1 MQAFINPQKKII
13 TKTIWQLSL
22 VSLFTDMAGEMLYP
36 IMPLYLKSIGFS
48 LFAIGVLEGIA
59 EAVAGLTKS
68 YFGSM
73 SDAKGKRLPFVQVGY
88 TLSALS
94 RPMMALFTAPL
105 WVFFSRTMERLGKG
119 IRTGARD
126 ALLSDEATPE
136 TKGTVFGFH
145 RSMDTIGAVI
155 GPAIGLLFL
164 YFYKDDY
171 KTLFY
176 IAFIPGVLAIAFTM
190 LIREKKR
197 PATIQ
202 YKGQQ
207 PGFFAFIHY
216 WKKSSPEYKQLVI
229 GLIGFALFNSSDV
242 FLLLK
247 MKENGLSTEAVV
259 GIYIFYNLV
268 FAAMAYPL
276 GIVADQLGLKKVFLF
291 GLILFAVVY
300 TGFAFNSNMVIF
312 IILFFLYGL
321 YAAATD
327 SVSKAWISNIAAKS
341 ETATAIG
348 TYMGFQSIATLIAS
362 SLAGLLWDQFGAMA
376 TFLVTAV
383 VTVVVVVYLSML
395 QFTKPKQ
402 L

>member
-73 SDAKGKRLPFVQVGY
+73 SDAKGKRLPFIQIGY

-126 ALLSDEATPE
+126 ALLSDEATKE

-176 IAFIPGVLAIAFTM
+176 IAFVPGLLAIACT
-190 LIREKKR
+190 LVIKEKPR
-197 PATIQ
+197 PALIQ

-216 WKKSSPEYKQLVI
+216 WKKSSPEYKKLVT
-229 GLIGFALFNSSDV
+229 GLLAFALVNSSDV

-247 MKENGLSTEAVV
+247 MKENGLSTEYVV

-268 FAAMAYPL
+268 FALMAYPL
-276 GIVADQLGLKKVFLF
+276 GIIADQLGLKKVFLF
-291 GLILFAVVY
+291 GLVLFVIVY
-300 TGFAFNSNMVIF
+300 TGFAVNHNMIIF
-312 IILFFLYGL
+312 IVLFFLYGL

-327 SVSKAWISNIAAKS
+327 SVSKAWISNIAPKS

-348 TYMGFQSIATLIAS
+348 TYMGFQSIATLVAS
-362 SLAGLLWDQFGAMA
+362 SIAGLLWDQYGAVVAFM
-376 TFLVTAV
+376 VTAV
-383 VTVVVVVYLSML
+383 VTAGVVLYLSMMK
-395 QFTKPKQ
+395 FEMSKK
-402 L
+402 

>member
-73 SDAKGKRLPFVQVGY
+73 SDAKGKRLPFIQIGY

-126 ALLSDEATPE
+126 ALLSDEATKE

-176 IAFIPGVLAIAFTM
+176 IAFVPGLLAIACT
-190 LIREKKR
+190 LVIKEKPR
-197 PATIQ
+197 PALIQ

-216 WKKSSPEYKQLVI
+216 WKKSSPEYKKLVT
-229 GLIGFALFNSSDV
+229 GLLAFALVNSSDV

-247 MKENGLSTEAVV
+247 MKENGLSTEYVV

-268 FAAMAYPL
+268 FALMAYPL
-276 GIVADQLGLKKVFLF
+276 GIIADQLGLKKVFLF
-291 GLILFAVVY
+291 GLVLFVIVY
-300 TGFAFNSNMVIF
+300 TGFAVNHNMIIF
-312 IILFFLYGL
+312 IVLFFLYGL

-327 SVSKAWISNIAAKS
+327 SVSKAWISNIAPKS

-348 TYMGFQSIATLIAS
+348 TYMGFQSIATLVAS
-362 SLAGLLWDQFGAMA
+362 SIAGLLWDQYGAVVAFM
-376 TFLVTAV
+376 VTAV
-383 VTVVVVVYLSML
+383 VTAGVVLYLSMMK
-395 QFTKPKQ
+395 FEMSKN
-402 L
+402 